1 MNVIYTAPN
10 RAHHYKYAEALQDG
24 GILSS
29 FVSGFSRFSSL
40 SNLDSVGDKLH
51 RVDILQNVFLASLRM
66 KMPNYISEHLAY
78 LAKIE
83 QDNASSKYIKNAD
96 VFMFYNGSGLNTC
109 KKIQKAGGIGIVE
122 AVNSHVQFQEDIL
135 KREFEKLNLP
145 WEPFH
150 QKEKARRIEEYH
162 QADYILLPSEFAKRS
177 FMEFG
182 FPESKLI
189 KVPYGFNTNSVL
201 NKGIGSPVDPII
213 RKENFTVLY
222 VGSISVRKGLRYLIE
237 GFKKLKHPNKKLIL
251 VGPVYTPDGLSG
263 VSITSDIV
271 FKGVLK
277 GADLNEVYQSA
288 NVFCLPSIEEG
299 FGLVLGEAL
308 SFGVPLISTSHTG
321 AFEIME
327 DGIEGF
333 IIPPQDSESFRDRL
347 QQLADEPELLYK
359 MKMACLTKA
368 ASLKGWDETGKLLVS
383 SLLKVKP

>member
-135 KREFEKLNLP
+135 KMEFEKLNLS

-150 QKEKARRIEEYH
+150 RKEKARRIEEYD

-177 FMEFG
+177 FIEFG

-189 KVPYGFNTNSVL
+189 KVPYGFNTNNVL

-251 VGPVYTPDGLSG
+251 VGPVYNPDGLSG

-288 NVFCLPSIEEG
+288 DVFCLPSIEEG

-308 SFGVPLISTSHTG
+308 SFGVPLISTSNTG

-359 MKMACLTKA
+359 MKTACLTKA